1 MSHHHLSLYEREQL
15 AVLKA
20 KGLSFREIGE
30 NLERNHTTLSREYR
44 NKAKYG
50 RPYIPCKA
58 HDKARK
64 MAIYQRTKAPLKN
77 KAVFLYVRHKLRD
90 LKWSP
95 KPLPADCQ

>member
-58 HDKARK
+58 HDKARE
-64 MAIYQRTKAPLKN
+64 AITNGPKR
-77 KAVFLYVRHKLRD
+77 RLRI
-90 LKWSP
+90 KQSSCMS
-95 KPLPADCQ
+95 AINSEI